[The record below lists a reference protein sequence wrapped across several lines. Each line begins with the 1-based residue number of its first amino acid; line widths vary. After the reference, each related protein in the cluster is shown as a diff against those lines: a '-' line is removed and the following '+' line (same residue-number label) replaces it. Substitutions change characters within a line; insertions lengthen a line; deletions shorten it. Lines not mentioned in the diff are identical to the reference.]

1 MASTIRTLFTNLS
14 ALGVSY
20 TNTRGDSVTVKGL
33 DLNKLQTTM
42 TTASLPVRSLL
53 PTESWG
59 SEGSS
64 LERISVGVVSPGA
77 LMTWNVTDL
86 MLHEAVGQDR
96 GIMTVLPD
104 LVLYCGAYVDM
115 ILTSATGALASGMTM
130 SGLSVAAG
138 IYEYP
143 LGSGNSFFGVECT
156 SSWTEL
162 LN

>member
-1 MASTIRTLFTNLS
+1 MASSIRTLFTNL
-14 ALGVSY
+14 AAVSVTY
-20 TNTRGDSVTVKGL
+20 TNTRGTSVTIEGR
-33 DLNKLQTTM
+33 DLNKLPPVI
-42 TTASLPVRSLL
+42 TTASLPTRILM

-64 LERISVGVVSPGA
+64 LERISVGTASPGA

-86 MLHEAVGQDR
+86 YLHEAVGQDR
-96 GIMTVLPD
+96 GLQVVLPD

-115 ILTSATGALASGMTM
+115 ILTSAAGALATGMSM

-143 LGSGNSFFGVECT
+143 LGSGTSFFGVECT
-156 SSWTEL
+156 STWIEL